1 MGIFSQLSE
10 EDQKRQHA
18 KKTPPTQY
26 PQPAP
31 ERANARIPER
41 ENGRVTQRVARHAS
55 ERGNVKRA
63 SFEVYPDQLKAL
75 KQLSVEEQLNGE
87 SGSMSAM
94 VREALDKYILERKRR
109 NRRIAE

>member
-18 KKTPPTQY
+18 KKTPP
-26 PQPAP
+26 PQHPQSTP
-31 ERANARIPER
+31 ERANARTDEYP
-41 ENGRVTQRVARHAS
+41 NGRVTQRVTRSAS

-109 NRRIAE
+109 NGRTSE